1 MSDKHLQFT
10 CTLKYAHFNSTDV
23 VTVVEKF
30 DIDTPMS
37 SLFDLTMDVAF
48 RRDKVFDANFGKIIS
63 FNFKSP
69 N

>member
-30 DIDTPMS
+30 DIDTPYEFS
-37 SLFDLTMDVAF
+37 VRPHDG
-48 RRDKVFDANFGKIIS
+48 RRVPA
-63 FNFKSP
+63 
-69 N
+69 